1 MLGLPRSTEIK
12 KIITKKKVYEHFGM
26 EMSADRRKS
35 FDGDIARITLMNE
48 ISTVSVNL
56 AQGDEVKAFFVVLV
70 QLRQKEFDQQNIT
83 FIAKMFGQKLLI
95 VLEYEGQHRLTVWQT
110 KLLLGEWAAPDELN
124 INLAGLNLD
133 TVWANVVASI
143 AGIELQQDATLD
155 EQIALQ
161 AKREKLQREITKL
174 EKLAWA
180 EKQPKRKFELV
191 QKFRE
196 LQAELLNIDGG
207 YHG

>member
-1 MLGLPRSTEIK
+1 MLGLPHVTEIK

-56 AQGDEVKAFFVVLV
+56 AQGDDVKAFFVVLV
-70 QLRQKEFDQQNIT
+70 QLRQKEFDQQNIA
-83 FIAKMFGQKLLI
+83 FISKMFGQKLLI
-95 VLEYEGQHRLTVWQT
+95 VLEYEGQQRLAVWQT
-110 KLLLGEWAAPDELN
+110 KLLMGEWTSPDRLHVELV
-124 INLAGLNLD
+124 GLDLD
-133 TVWANVVASI
+133 TVWAHVVAGI
-143 AGIELQQDATLD
+143 AGIELQQSSTLD

-161 AKREKLQREITKL
+161 AKREKRQREIAKL

-191 QKFRE
+191 QRIKMLKGE
-196 LQAELLNIDGG
+196 E
-207 YHG
+207 